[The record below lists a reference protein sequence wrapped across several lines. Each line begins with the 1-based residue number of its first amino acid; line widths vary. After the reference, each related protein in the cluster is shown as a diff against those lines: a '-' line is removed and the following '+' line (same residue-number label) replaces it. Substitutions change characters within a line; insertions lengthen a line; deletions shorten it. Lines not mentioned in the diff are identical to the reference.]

1 MVKMASDKK
10 YSKVLSKLKH
20 EISRKKSM
28 LDSLKQFRTIIKTHQ
43 TEGLFDDEDLK
54 WVEDDIE
61 VLSAEISDLQ
71 ADYQSR
77 KEIYDNSIVRLER
90 ILNHRKKIIEDA
102 EESLNIFNHRP
113 HLLKKFSQKHV
124 TLIKTI
130 EQAKNTL
137 QIVARSRS
145 RSGSRSRRSS
155 YN

>member
-43 TEGLFDDEDLK
+43 SEGLFDDEDLK
-54 WVEDDIE
+54 WVDDDINS
-61 VLSAEISDLQ
+61 LSEEIANLQ
-71 ADYQSR
+71 IDYQNR
-77 KEIYDNSIVRLER
+77 KEIYDNSIVRLEH
-90 ILNHRKKIIEDA
+90 ILNHRKKVIEEA
-102 EESLNIFNHRP
+102 EESLNIFHHRP

-124 TLIKTI
+124 VLIKTI
-130 EQAKNTL
+130 EQAKDTL

-145 RSGSRSRRSS
+145 RSRSHSRSQPR
-155 YN
+155 